1 MSYMRPTSPSDPAV
15 SLSRRSLLA
24 AAAVTGLAGGVALSP
39 TRASAAAA
47 LSDLRVIERRDSD
60 PRMTY
65 VRFETSQVT
74 SRPAVNVLLPT
85 GYTPRRRYPVVHLLH
100 GGVGNHEWF
109 DRFGIRDIVKDRQII
124 VVMPDGG
131 LAGWYSNPVSSN
143 VGPRNWET
151 FHIHQLLP
159 WIDATF
165 STHASAAG
173 RAVAGFSMGGFG
185 ALKYAAK
192 YPQLF
197 SSVSS
202 HSGPASIRRDGGL
215 VTNWANLSSATVE
228 LGGGTIYGVPWRDDR
243 VDADD
248 PVQHVASYR
257 GRRIFLVAGDSP
269 EPLDLFG
276 RINEEQVLAGHREF
290 RTALRAAGL
299 PHEWHERPG
308 GHVLRTDMLQRDLDG
323 IVARLRRAG

>member
-1 MSYMRPTSPSDPAV
+1 MRPTSSSAADDRA
-15 SLSRRSLLA
+15 LSRRGLLA
-24 AAAVTGLAGGVALSP
+24 AAAATGLAGGLGLSP
-39 TRASAAAA
+39 TRATAATVPA
-47 LSDLRVIERRDSD
+47 DLKVIERRDTD
-60 PRMTY
+60 PRMKY
-65 VRFETSQVT
+65 FRFETSQVT

-85 GYTPRRRYPVVHLLH
+85 GYSPTRRYPVVHLLH
-100 GGVGNHEWF
+100 GGVGSYDWF

-131 LAGWYSNPVSSN
+131 LAGWYSDPVSSN

-151 FHIHQLLP
+151 FHVGQLLP
-159 WIDATF
+159 WVDATF
-165 STHASAAG
+165 PTHASAAG
-173 RAVAGFSMGGFG
+173 RAVSGFSMGGFG

-192 YPQLF
+192 HRELF

-215 VTNWANLSSATVE
+215 VTNWANLSSAAVG
-228 LGGGTIYGVPWRDDR
+228 LGGGTVYGVPWRDDR

-248 PVQHVASYR
+248 PVQHVPAFK

-269 EPLDLFG
+269 EPFDIFG

-290 RTALRAAGL
+290 RAALRAAGL

-308 GHVLRTDMLQRDLDG
+308 GHVLRADMLELDLDG
-323 IVARLRRAG
+323 IVARLRKAT